1 MALLICPHCPCPHC
15 RASRKQSEG
24 EATGSACAGAWARL
38 WELRPGF
45 RAAGGSG
52 CQFCQPACPQGD
64 AFSKVTLLHG
74 WIEDSKY
81 WPDGRKS
88 YVTHKEEMILLFSRG
103 ETLYSR
109 GLKELSRE
117 AAAGPATCDS
127 GLSADFSELVAAASL
142 EQSRGERCLAPAW
155 GGGGDALGPARRDSA
170 GLPAPGAQ
178 ARDSQFPGAASHVLP
193 RSFWRVVI

>member
-1 MALLICPHCPCPHC
+1 
-15 RASRKQSEG
+15 
-24 EATGSACAGAWARL
+24 
-38 WELRPGF
+38 
-45 RAAGGSG
+45 
-52 CQFCQPACPQGD
+52 
-64 AFSKVTLLHG
+64 
-74 WIEDSKY
+74 
-81 WPDGRKS
+81 
-88 YVTHKEEMILLFSRG
+88 MILLFSRG

-117 AAAGPATCDS
+117 AAVGPAACDS